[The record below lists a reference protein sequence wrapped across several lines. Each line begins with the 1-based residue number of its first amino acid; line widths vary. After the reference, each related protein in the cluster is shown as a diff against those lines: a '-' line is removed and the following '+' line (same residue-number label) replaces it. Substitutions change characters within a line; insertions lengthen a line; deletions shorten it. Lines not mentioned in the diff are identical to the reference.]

1 MTQLVDRIERWAAL
15 PSRVIPAGF
24 LASLLF
30 VIFGPYV
37 NYAPKGY
44 IDPWLYTGYFTNHA
58 YIQAHYG
65 TTYYFSR
72 LPWTIP
78 GLIVF
83 QIATPVV
90 ASILLNA
97 CLLATC
103 GLSLYFAIGW
113 YYGAFPAVLA
123 SIALATN
130 PWYFSSVAWDYPDG
144 PAIAY
149 GFLAVVFALKPHGS
163 RPANSI
169 LMAVFLSLSGFTNMS
184 GAPMVLSVLAFPL
197 WRSRRSPAGLVRE
210 IAYIVA
216 GVAGTM
222 IVLMPVSKV
231 LLGYW
236 LFFMPQLDL
245 ARQALKQPEVLLK
258 MWGPGDGFLLKAY
271 HLFPVA
277 LLLVFGLALLAAL
290 RKRAPAAWPSYLALL
305 ACTMIYSFQE
315 FVLHGVVLHVA
326 YHSVYMVVPLFV
338 LAGVIFGEL
347 WRRSELHREWVR
359 TTCLVLLS
367 MALPYAMDAY
377 RQKLFAPGLWTRMF
391 VAGAIA
397 MLLLAGLR
405 AARTGFRIAI
415 ILFLLPLLYI
425 GPASESLLY
434 ASIDTT
440 NRDDFHALM
449 SFNEAL
455 KANMPLER
463 RAVFWADQDERD
475 HYLFV
480 SAQALWVFGAYDFRR
495 AFQGA
500 VPDDMRYQL
509 ATNTTLVHLTDH
521 PERINEHLK
530 LLDSHGVRYTN
541 KRQWTVGSGQSLFYV
556 AAEDIVDISALH

>member
-1 MTQLVDRIERWAAL
+1 MQLVDRIERWAAL
-15 PSRVIPAGF
+15 PSRVVPTGF

-44 IDPWLYTGYFTNHA
+44 IDPWVYTGYFTNHS

-65 TTYYFSR
+65 TAYYFSR

-83 QIATPVV
+83 QLATPVA

-103 GLSLYFAIGW
+103 SLSLYFAVGW
-113 YYGAFPAVLA
+113 YYGTLPAVLA
-123 SIALATN
+123 SIALAIN

-149 GFLAVVFALKPHGS
+149 GFLAVVFALRPHGS
-163 RPANSI
+163 RPVNSI

-184 GAPMVLSVLAFPL
+184 GAPMVLSVLVFPL
-197 WRSRRSPAGLVRE
+197 WRSRRSLPGLVRE
-210 IAYIVA
+210 VAYIVA
-216 GVAGTM
+216 GLAGTT
-222 IVLMPVSKV
+222 IVLIPVSKM

-236 LFFMPQLDL
+236 LFFMPQLNL
-245 ARQALKQPEVLLK
+245 AREALRSPETLIK

-277 LLLVFGLALLAAL
+277 FLLVFGFVLLATL
-290 RKRAPAAWPSYLALL
+290 RKRASVAWPSYLALL
-305 ACTMIYSFQE
+305 ACTMIYCFQE
-315 FVLHGVVLHVA
+315 FVMHGVVLHVA
-326 YHSVYMVVPLFV
+326 YHSVYVVVPLFV

-347 WRRSELHREWVR
+347 WRSSELHREWTR
-359 TTCLVLLS
+359 TICLVLLAI
-367 MALPYAMDAY
+367 ALPYTVDAY
-377 RQKLFAPGLWTRMF
+377 RQKLFAPSLWTRMF
-391 VAGAIA
+391 VASAIA
-397 MLLLAGLR
+397 ILLAAGWR
-405 AARTGFRIAI
+405 AACTGFRVAI
-415 ILFLLPLLYI
+415 TLFLMALLYI

-434 ASIDTT
+434 TSMDTT
-440 NRDDFHALM
+440 NRDDFRALM

-455 KANMPLER
+455 KANMPLGR

-480 SAQALWVFGAYDFRR
+480 SAQALWVFGAYDFRH

-500 VPDDMRYQL
+500 VPEDVRYQL
-509 ATNTTLVHLTDH
+509 ATNTTLVHLTDQ
-521 PERINEHLK
+521 PERIGEHLK

-541 KRQWTVGSGQSLFYV
+541 NRQWTVRSSQSLFYV